1 MIAAGSTAAHEAR
14 PAATDWGRLAL
25 WLLALLVVVFLLA
38 PILVILIVSFDRST
52 LFAFPPS
59 AWSLRWYA
67 ALLQSR
73 EWREALLLSLW
84 LAAAVAALALLLGVP
99 AGYAL
104 ARGQFRG
111 QRVIAFL
118 LVSPTIVPVIVLALG
133 LYVLFA
139 PLGLIGRPAGL
150 LLAHTVLALPVVVI
164 IVGAQFRRTDAAVEL
179 AARACGASF
188 ARTFWHVSLPAVRP
202 AVLSAGAFAF
212 LTSFDEV
219 VLALFLGGPDAT
231 TLPKRIWEAV
241 RFELDPTLTAVA
253 SLLIALTLLVLLVAE
268 LGRSRRSATKVKE
281 G

>member
-1 MIAAGSTAAHEAR
+1 MTSA
-14 PAATDWGRLAL
+14 PAAAASWGRVAL
-25 WLLALLVVVFLLA
+25 WLCALLVVVFLLA
-38 PILVILIVSFDRST
+38 PILVIIIVSFDAST
-52 LFAFPPS
+52 LFAFPPT

-67 ALLQSR
+67 TLLQSR
-73 EWREALLLSLW
+73 EWREAFSLSLW
-84 LAAAVAALALLLGVP
+84 LASAVAALALLLGVP

-104 ARGQFRG
+104 ARGRFRG
-111 QRVIAFL
+111 QRAIAFF
-118 LVSPTIVPVIVLALG
+118 LVSPMIVPAIVLALA

-164 IVGAQFRRTDAAVEL
+164 IVGAQFRRADPAVEL

-188 ARTFWHVSLPAVRP
+188 ARAFWHVSLPAVRP

-253 SLLIALTLLVLLVAE
+253 TLLIALTLLALLIAE
-268 LGRSRRSATKVKE
+268 LGRAHRSAGKAKE
-281 G
+281 T